1 MKILPLAALTINIA
15 CSSLANSSEY
25 YPHQDHEMGMGQRE
39 SAVSMQLYYHDICNQ
54 IAERPH
60 ANMSQAIND
69 ISNLA
74 TTPDTREFISGL
86 RDINAEANRAKHEW

>member
-1 MKILPLAALTINIA
+1 M
-15 CSSLANSSEY
+15 
-25 YPHQDHEMGMGQRE
+25 
-39 SAVSMQLYYHDICNQ
+39 VSMQLYYHDICNQ

-74 TTPDTREFISGL
+74 TTQTRVSLL
-86 RDINAEANRAKHEW
+86 RVKETLMPKLTVQNMNGRIV